1 MPTAASTPSILCLA
15 AALALTGCAGAGTGA
30 SFSERDPY
38 EDTNRS
44 FHEFNLAL
52 DRNVLRPVSQGYD
65 TVTPTLIQHLLGNAF
80 SHLDTVGD
88 FANYLLQGEME
99 AAGTALGRLTVNTI
113 LGAGGALDPATEF
126 GLPKEDTDFGVTLG
140 RHGVEEGAYLV
151 LPFLGPST
159 TRDLAGRVVDRAFDP
174 TTYIGLGVEGT
185 AVDVTLPASGA
196 VEVIDDRNRNAD
208 LIDDVL
214 YESEDSY
221 ISLRTIYLQRR
232 DALIAGGDDAGAA
245 LPDIFDD
252 DEAPAN

>member
-1 MPTAASTPSILCLA
+1 MPTAARAPSILCLA
-15 AALALTGCAGAGTGA
+15 AALALTGCAGAGSGA
-30 SFSERDPY
+30 GFAERDPY

-65 TVTPTLIQHLLGNAF
+65 AVTPTLIQHLLGNAF

-99 AAGTALGRLTVNTI
+99 AAGTAFGRFTVNTI

-159 TRDLAGRVVDRAFDP
+159 TRDLGGRVGDIALSPLTYTGFLELTAFDILSP
-174 TTYIGLGVEGT
+174 TTGV
-185 AVDVTLPASGA
+185 

-232 DALIAGGDDAGAA
+232 DALIAGGDEAGAA